1 MDWPMVNLSEVV
13 TIDRNSVTPDNI
25 ASGTRYVGLEN
36 MNSDGEFQ
44 DIQIVKNGELKSNK
58 FQFDSQHILYG
69 KLRPYLRKISRPDFS
84 GICSTDILPIRCGPE
99 MDRNFVYHYLRK
111 QEMVDMATSRCSGA
125 NLPRLSPKILLTFQ
139 ISKPPLAE
147 QKRIAAILDKTDV
160 IEQSTTSAH
169 SMKQQLIHSTFL
181 DLFGDPHLNPNKFE
195 EMTLRDVSTHYT
207 DGPFGSN
214 LKSSHYT
221 VEGPRVIRL
230 GDIDIGEINDDNISH
245 ISAEHYQS
253 LERHHLCEGDVVVAT
268 LGNPMLRSAIVAR
281 SALPAI
287 NKSDVVLIRP
297 NTDIVLAEYISC
309 LFNSTLEGGYWSNLV
324 HGQTRGRISGG
335 QLSKVVIPVPPLDL
349 QQIFVA
355 RMKSIAQFVT
365 GLELAKSSSS
375 SLVESITQEMLS

>member
-1 MDWPMVNLSEVV
+1 MCIRATIGDKNWADKEYCLGRGVAALQPKKEVLSSEYLWHW
-13 TIDRNSVTPDNI
+13 IDT
-25 ASGTRYVGLEN
+25 A
-36 MNSDGEFQ
+36 
-44 DIQIVKNGELKSNK
+44 K
-58 FQFDSQHILYG
+58 QF
-69 KLRPYLRKISRPDFS
+69 
-84 GICSTDILPIRCGPE
+84 
-99 MDRNFVYHYLRK
+99 
-111 QEMVDMATSRCSGA
+111 
-125 NLPRLSPKILLTFQ
+125 LLTNSRGSTFKQ
-139 ISKPPLAE
+139 VTKDVIERWEITLPPLQE
-147 QKRIAAILDKTDV
+147 QKRIAAILDKADE
-160 IEQSTTSAH
+160 IEQATTSAH
-169 SMKQQLIHSTFL
+169 SMREQLIRSTFL
-181 DLFGDPHLNPNKFE
+181 DLFGDPHINPNKFE

-230 GDIDIGEINDDNISH
+230 GDIDIGEINDGNISH

-253 LERHHLCEGDVVVAT
+253 LQRHHLCEGDVVVAT

-297 NTDIVLAEYISC
+297 NTDLVLAEYISC

-355 RMKSIAQFVT
+355 RMKSIAQFVM
-365 GLELAKSSSS
+365 GLELAKSTSSS
-375 SLVESITQEMLS
+375 FVESITQEMIS